1 MEDLSKQIL
10 TEIEQDKVV
19 KFVEDTTTFN
29 AVKKYLLAVA
39 YKHGVI
45 EKGIEH
51 QGNLNYAL
59 NMAWSAINPKGMP
72 RSDEELG
79 QNIRALAQAVSL
91 VESGFRELEDIKEL
105 KKAEKIKSETKVN
118 DAE

>member
-1 MEDLSKQIL
+1 MEDFSKQIL
-10 TEIEQDKVV
+10 TEIEQERVA
-19 KFVEDTTTFN
+19 KFAEDTVLFQ

-39 YKHGVI
+39 YRHGVI
-45 EKGIEH
+45 EKGVPH

-59 NMAWSAINPKGMP
+59 NMAWGAISNNGIP

-91 VESGFRELEDIKEL
+91 VESGFREIEDIRDI
-105 KKAEKIKSETKVN
+105 KKAETISSDKKEN
-118 DAE
+118 EAE